1 MKPLRSFFAL
11 CALALAVFTPVQAD
25 PVALEQSY
33 FYTNNTTDVG
43 ELTDSYALFGHESD
57 DFYSFVVSY
66 DFATG
71 LDLEG
76 VVLSVWYYDEPTE
89 YEASAWIEGPGR
101 DGGQGLS
108 WLDGAVEIPS
118 HLSGTITVGVTFY
131 FTDGTYLIEEFTHEL
146 D

>member
-1 MKPLRSFFAL
+1 MKPLRSLFAL
-11 CALALAVFTPVQAD
+11 CALVFAVLATAHAD

-33 FYTNNTTDVG
+33 FFTDNTTDVE
-43 ELTDSYALFGHESD
+43 ELKDSYGVWGYESD
-57 DFYSFVVSY
+57 DIYSFVVTY

-76 VVLSVWYYDEPTE
+76 VLFTIWYYDEATD

-108 WLDGAVEIPS
+108 WMDAAVEIPS
-118 HLSGTITVGVTFY
+118 ALSGTITVGVSFY
-131 FTDGTYLIEEFTHEL
+131 FTDGSVLGESFTHEL